1 MLPTKGHPPSPMEH
15 DDMQHTLIDSVLE
28 QSEERIR
35 AIKEVRPDEAYLK
48 DHFPG
53 FPILPGV
60 MMIEVLVQA
69 ARRLVN
75 AREGGSWVL
84 GEVVAMKYGQ
94 MVRPGEAL
102 EVDVQLVKS
111 REDGS
116 WQCKGAG
123 VLRRGEGVQG
133 DGETVL
139 SGRFT
144 MRPIREAPQG

>member
-1 MLPTKGHPPSPMEH
+1 
-15 DDMQHTLIDSVLE
+15 MQITLIDNVLE
-28 QSEERIR
+28 QSQDHIR
-35 AIKEVRPDEAYLK
+35 AVKQVSASEEYLA

-69 ARRLVN
+69 ARTVLE
-75 AREGGSWVL
+75 ARGANRYVL
-84 GEVVAMKYGQ
+84 GEVKAMKYGT

-102 EVDVQLVKS
+102 EVQVDLLKEQD
-111 REDGS
+111 DGS
-116 WQCKGAG
+116 WSCKGG
-123 VLRRGEGVQG
+123 GILRSEDG

-144 MRPIREAPQG
+144 MRPVREQPPA